1 MTRQFLF
8 VTTIALVAAGH
19 AFAAETRQNASDDK
33 PSRPNVLFIAI
44 DDQNDWIG
52 ALGGHPLAKTP
63 HIDRLAREGTDFHR
77 FNVLNPVCSPSRAA
91 ATTGTFPSRFG
102 IH

>member
-1 MTRQFLF
+1 MPRLFLTGRF
-8 VTTIALVAAGH
+8 VLFITGSTGH
-19 AFAAETRQNASDDK
+19 AAAPRPT
-33 PSRPNVLFIAI
+33 PRPNVVFIFA
-44 DDQNDWIG
+44 DDWGWGDL
-52 ALGGHPLAKTP
+52 ASHAHPYLKTP

-77 FNVLNPVCSPSRAA
+77 FNVLSPVCSPSRAA